1 MKNILSRVSVG
12 ALYLELDLSGMS
24 SSTQSEESSSILATA
39 KKLDKLHN
47 IERVN
52 EVALLLWVCSKTG
65 VCINVMK
72 DIIKM
77 LGLAAGA
84 IDELSKE
91 SPSAEAVEY
100 KTKDFVK
107 TLEVC

>member
-1 MKNILSRVSVG
+1 M
-12 ALYLELDLSGMS
+12 
-24 SSTQSEESSSILATA
+24 
-39 KKLDKLHN
+39 
-47 IERVN
+47 
-52 EVALLLWVCSKTG
+52 
-65 VCINVMK
+65 MK

-91 SPSAEAVEY
+91 NPSAEAVEY

-107 TLEVC
+107 TLEVCYVELLSQQHSVAI